1 MASTKVVFLTGLKE
15 ALIEEVVSYSPPDYE
30 VVVLDKSSTEEQR
43 INEVR
48 DAEFLLCYGQD
59 PSDEV
64 IKSLEKCRLV
74 QLLAAGYDRM
84 NLDLL
89 AELEI
94 PCANNGGANSW
105 AVADQAVLLMLAIY
119 KQLLASDNSTR
130 EGRWAEPIT
139 GQNTFEMA
147 DKKVGILGIGNI
159 GRQVA
164 KRVQGFDAKV
174 QYFDLYPLD
183 ERTAEELNVTYV
195 SLDELF
201 STSDI
206 ISCHTPLTN
215 DTKHIVNSNTL
226 SLMKPTAI
234 LINTSRGP
242 VVDEE
247 ALISALQSG
256 VIAAAGLDVFEKE
269 PVSPD
274 NPLLKMD
281 NVVATP
287 HMAGTTW
294 DTWARRAN
302 FGFENMERIRNGEAP
317 QAVVKNC
324 LLYTS
329 DAADE

>member
-48 DAEFLLCYGQD
+48 DADFLLCYGQD

-89 AELEI
+89 AEVEI

-195 SLDELF
+195 SLEELF
-201 STSDI
+201 RTSDI

-317 QAVVKNC
+317 QAVVKNFD
-324 LLYTS
+324 S
-329 DAADE
+329 V

>member
-15 ALIEEVVSYSPPDYE
+15 ALIEEVVSYSPADYE

-48 DAEFLLCYGQD
+48 DADFLLCYGQD

-317 QAVVKNC
+317 QAVVKNFD
-324 LLYTS
+324 S
-329 DAADE
+329 V

>member
-48 DAEFLLCYGQD
+48 DADFLLCYGQD

-195 SLDELF
+195 SLQELF

-317 QAVVKNC
+317 QAVVKNFD
-324 LLYTS
+324 S
-329 DAADE
+329 V

>member
-30 VVVLDKSSTEEQR
+30 VVVLDKSTTEEQR

-48 DAEFLLCYGQD
+48 DADFLLCYGQD

-183 ERTAEELNVTYV
+183 ERTAEDLNVTYV

-317 QAVVKNC
+317 QAVVKNFD
-324 LLYTS
+324 S
-329 DAADE
+329 V

>member
-48 DAEFLLCYGQD
+48 DADFLLCYGQD

-195 SLDELF
+195 SLEELF

-274 NPLLKMD
+274 NPLLEMD

-317 QAVVKNC
+317 QAVVKNFD
-324 LLYTS
+324 S
-329 DAADE
+329 V

>member
-1 MASTKVVFLTGLKE
+1 MGSTKVVFLTGLKE

-48 DAEFLLCYGQD
+48 DADFLLCYGQD

-64 IKSLEKCRLV
+64 IKSLERCRLV

-317 QAVVKNC
+317 QAVVKNFD
-324 LLYTS
+324 S
-329 DAADE
+329 V

>member
-1 MASTKVVFLTGLKE
+1 MDSTKVVFLTGLKE

-48 DAEFLLCYGQD
+48 DADFLLCYGQD

-195 SLDELF
+195 SLEELF

-215 DTKHIVNSNTL
+215 DTKHIVNANTL

-302 FGFENMERIRNGEAP
+302 FAFENMEIIRRGEAP
-317 QAVVKNC
+317 QAEVKNFD
-324 LLYTS
+324 S
-329 DAADE
+329 M

>member
-15 ALIEEVVSYSPPDYE
+15 ALIEEVVSYSPPGYE

-48 DAEFLLCYGQD
+48 DADFLLCYGQD

-195 SLDELF
+195 SLEELF

-317 QAVVKNC
+317 QAVVKNFD
-324 LLYTS
+324 S
-329 DAADE
+329 V

>member
-195 SLDELF
+195 SLEELF

-226 SLMKPTAI
+226 SLMKPTSI

-317 QAVVKNC
+317 QAVVKNFD
-324 LLYTS
+324 S
-329 DAADE
+329 V

>member
-48 DAEFLLCYGQD
+48 DADFLLCYGQD

-183 ERTAEELNVTYV
+183 DRTAEELNVTYV
-195 SLDELF
+195 SLEELF

-317 QAVVKNC
+317 QAGVKNFD
-324 LLYTS
+324 S
-329 DAADE
+329 V

>member
-1 MASTKVVFLTGLKE
+1 MGSTKVVFLTGLKE
-15 ALIEEVVSYSPPDYE
+15 ELVEEVVSYCPADYDI
-30 VVVLDKSSTEEQR
+30 VVLDKSSTEDQR
-43 INEVR
+43 IEEVR
-48 DAEFLLCYGQD
+48 DADFLLCYGHD

-64 IKSLEKCRLV
+64 IKSMGKCRLV

-119 KQLLASDNSTR
+119 KQLLASDKSTR
-130 EGRWAEPIT
+130 AGCWSQPIT

-147 DKKVGILGIGNI
+147 DKRVGILGIGNI

-183 ERTAEELNVTYV
+183 EKTAAELNVAYV
-195 SLDELF
+195 SLEELF

-215 DTKHIVNSNTL
+215 DTKHIVNADTL

-247 ALISALQSG
+247 ALINALDNG

-317 QAVVKNC
+317 QAVVKNFD
-324 LLYTS
+324 S
-329 DAADE
+329 M

>member
-48 DAEFLLCYGQD
+48 DADFLLCYGQD

-317 QAVVKNC
+317 QAVVKNFD
-324 LLYTS
+324 S
-329 DAADE
+329 V

>member
-1 MASTKVVFLTGLKE
+1 M
-15 ALIEEVVSYSPPDYE
+15 
-30 VVVLDKSSTEEQR
+30 VLDKSSTEEQR

-48 DAEFLLCYGQD
+48 DADFLLCYGQD

-215 DTKHIVNSNTL
+215 DTKHIVNANTL

-234 LINTSRGP
+234 LINTARGP

-317 QAVVKNC
+317 QAVVKNFD
-324 LLYTS
+324 S
-329 DAADE
+329 V

>member
-48 DAEFLLCYGQD
+48 DADFLLCYGQD

-159 GRQVA
+159 GRKVA
-164 KRVQGFDAKV
+164 KRVQGFDAQV

-183 ERTAEELNVTYV
+183 ERTAADLNVTYV
-195 SLDELF
+195 SLEELF

-215 DTKHIVNSNTL
+215 DTKHIVNSDTL
-226 SLMKPTAI
+226 SLMKPTAV

-247 ALISALQSG
+247 ALISALENG
-256 VIAAAGLDVFEKE
+256 VIAAAGLDVFNNE
-269 PVSPD
+269 PNLDERYMKLD
-274 NPLLKMD
+274 NCFVLPH
-281 NVVATP
+281 VGSAT
-287 HMAGTTW
+287 HETRLAMSMMAVE
-294 DTWARRAN
+294 N
-302 FGFENMERIRNGEAP
+302 ICNYFENKPLISEVI
-317 QAVVKNC
+317 
-324 LLYTS
+324 
-329 DAADE
+329 

>member
-183 ERTAEELNVTYV
+183 EITAEELNVTYV

-317 QAVVKNC
+317 QAVVKNFD
-324 LLYTS
+324 S
-329 DAADE
+329 V

>member
-48 DAEFLLCYGQD
+48 DADFLLCYGQD

-215 DTKHIVNSNTL
+215 DTKHIVNANTL

-317 QAVVKNC
+317 QAVVKNFD
-324 LLYTS
+324 S
-329 DAADE
+329 V

>member
-159 GRQVA
+159 GRQAA
-164 KRVQGFDAKV
+164 KRVQGLDAKV

-183 ERTAEELNVTYV
+183 NRTAEELNVTYV
-195 SLDELF
+195 SLEELF

-317 QAVVKNC
+317 QAVVKNFD
-324 LLYTS
+324 S
-329 DAADE
+329 V

>member
-130 EGRWAEPIT
+130 EGRWGEPIT

-147 DKKVGILGIGNI
+147 EKKVGILGIGNI

-183 ERTAEELNVTYV
+183 DRTAEELNVTYV
-195 SLDELF
+195 SLEELF

-317 QAVVKNC
+317 QAVVKNFD
-324 LLYTS
+324 S
-329 DAADE
+329 V

>member
-48 DAEFLLCYGQD
+48 DADFLLCYGQD

-74 QLLAAGYDRM
+74 QLLAAGYARM

-195 SLDELF
+195 SLEELF

-215 DTKHIVNSNTL
+215 DTKHIVNANTL

-317 QAVVKNC
+317 QAVVKNFD
-324 LLYTS
+324 S
-329 DAADE
+329 V

>member
-1 MASTKVVFLTGLKE
+1 MGSTKVVFLTGLKE

-48 DAEFLLCYGQD
+48 DADFLLCYGQD

-130 EGRWAEPIT
+130 EGRWGEPIT

-256 VIAAAGLDVFEKE
+256 VIAAAAGLDVFEKE

-317 QAVVKNC
+317 QAVVKNFD
-324 LLYTS
+324 S
-329 DAADE
+329 V

>member
-15 ALIEEVVSYSPPDYE
+15 ALIEEGVSYSPPDYE

-48 DAEFLLCYGQD
+48 DADFLLCYGQD

-317 QAVVKNC
+317 QAVVKNFD
-324 LLYTS
+324 S
-329 DAADE
+329 V

>member
-48 DAEFLLCYGQD
+48 DADFLLCYGQD

-215 DTKHIVNSNTL
+215 DTKHIVNSKTL

-317 QAVVKNC
+317 QAVVKNFD
-324 LLYTS
+324 S
-329 DAADE
+329 V

>member
-1 MASTKVVFLTGLKE
+1 MGSTKVVFLTGLKE
-15 ALIEEVVSYSPPDYE
+15 ALVEEVVSYSPPDYE
-30 VVVLDKSSTEEQR
+30 IVVLDKSSTEEQR

-48 DAEFLLCYGQD
+48 DADFLLCYGQD

-147 DKKVGILGIGNI
+147 GKKVGILGIGNI
-159 GRQVA
+159 GRKVA
-164 KRVQGFDAKV
+164 KRVQGFDAEV

-183 ERTAEELNVTYV
+183 EKTTAELDVTYV
-195 SLDELF
+195 PLEDLF

-247 ALISALQSG
+247 ALISALQGG

-317 QAVVKNC
+317 QAVVKNFD
-324 LLYTS
+324 S
-329 DAADE
+329 V

>member
-1 MASTKVVFLTGLKE
+1 MGSTKVVFLTGLKE
-15 ALIEEVVSYSPPDYE
+15 ALVEEVVSYSPPDYE
-30 VVVLDKSSTEEQR
+30 IVVLDKSSTEEQR

-48 DAEFLLCYGQD
+48 DADFLLCYGQD

-105 AVADQAVLLMLAIY
+105 AVADQAVLFMLAIY

-317 QAVVKNC
+317 QAVVKNFD
-324 LLYTS
+324 S
-329 DAADE
+329 V

>member
-15 ALIEEVVSYSPPDYE
+15 ALVEEVVSYSPPDYE
-30 VVVLDKSSTEEQR
+30 IVVLDKSSTEEQR

-48 DAEFLLCYGQD
+48 DADFLLCYGQD

-195 SLDELF
+195 SLEELF

-317 QAVVKNC
+317 QAVVKNFD
-324 LLYTS
+324 S
-329 DAADE
+329 V